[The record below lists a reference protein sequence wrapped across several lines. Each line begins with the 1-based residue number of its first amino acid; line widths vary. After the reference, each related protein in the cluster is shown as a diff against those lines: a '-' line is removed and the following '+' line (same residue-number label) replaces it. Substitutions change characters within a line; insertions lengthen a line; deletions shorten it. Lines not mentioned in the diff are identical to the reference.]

1 MAAVDNPSGAHT
13 DTLVTDNED
22 GTYSVSY
29 TPFEEGIHTLS
40 VKFGGDHIPGSP
52 FKVSLQSISW
62 GDMHRLQRLAWLVER
77 AKERTTEQCS
87 QR

>member
-52 FKVSLQSISW
+52 FKVSLRFCI
-62 GDMHRLQRLAWLVER
+62 GR
-77 AKERTTEQCS
+77 AQICYPL
-87 QR
+87 

>member
-29 TPFEEGIHTLS
+29 TPFEEGVHTLS

-52 FKVSLQSISW
+52 FKVSLRFDKSKVKTILPTDNLCVTFN
-62 GDMHRLQRLAWLVER
+62 G
-77 AKERTTEQCS
+77 
-87 QR
+87 